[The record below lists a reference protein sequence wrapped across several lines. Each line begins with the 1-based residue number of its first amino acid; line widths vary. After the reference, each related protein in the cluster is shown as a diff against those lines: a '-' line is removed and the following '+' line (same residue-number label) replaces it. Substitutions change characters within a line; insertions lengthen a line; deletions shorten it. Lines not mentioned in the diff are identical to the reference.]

1 MDMSEHIENLI
12 NAIGGIAEMLSLFHK
27 QLLHEGFDETQAM
40 YLTGEFMKAMIMSP
54 PRGGVMMNERNFER
68 LRYALGRV

>member
-27 QLLHEGFDETQAM
+27 QLIHEGFDETQAM

-54 PRGGVMMNERNFER
+54 PRGGGGNDE
-68 LRYALGRV
+68 

>member
-27 QLLHEGFDETQAM
+27 QLLHEGFDEAQAM

-54 PRGGVMMNERNFER
+54 PRGG
-68 LRYALGRV
+68 

>member
-27 QLLHEGFDETQAM
+27 QLLHEGFDEAQAM

-54 PRGGVMMNERNFER
+54 PRGGGNDE
-68 LRYALGRV
+68 

>member
-27 QLLHEGFDETQAM
+27 QLLHEGFDEAQAM

-54 PRGGVMMNERNFER
+54 PRGGVMTNERNFER